1 MLRRDY
7 ILRMIQQAAEMLA
20 RIQSLKKERRWAD
33 AQGDLDAELQNLVG
47 ANLETVAS
55 LSQTELLARVIR
67 GESTLAVKE
76 KTFVLSALLKEAGD
90 IAAAQ
95 DRDEEGRSCYL
106 KGLHLLLD
114 ALSESDT
121 FEFPEFFPRVEMFV
135 SALADAPLPLQT
147 QAGLMQ
153 HYERTGQFAKAEDA
167 LFAMLEAYP
176 DNPDLL
182 DFGIAFYQRLK
193 SQSDDHLTLGN
204 LPRSEAES
212 SLADLRSRRSS
223 QCDWLR
229 RGG

>member
-7 ILRMIQQAAEMLA
+7 ILRMIQQAAEMIA
-20 RIQSLKKERRWAD
+20 RIQSLKKERRWTD
-33 AQGDLDAELQNLVG
+33 AQGNVDAELQTLVG
-47 ANLETVAS
+47 ADLETIAG

-67 GESTLAVKE
+67 GESSLAVKE

-90 IAAAQ
+90 IAAAR
-95 DRDEEGRSCYL
+95 DRDEESRTCYL

-114 ALSESDT
+114 ALSEGDT

-167 LFAMLEAYP
+167 FFSMLEAYP
-176 DNPDLL
+176 DNPELL
-182 DFGIAFYQRLK
+182 DFGIAFYQRLQR
-193 SQSDDHLTLGN
+193 QSDDNLVVGN
-204 LPRSEAES
+204 LPRDEVDSGLAE
-212 SLADLRSRRSS
+212 LLSRRK
-223 QCDWLR
+223 
-229 RGG
+229 G